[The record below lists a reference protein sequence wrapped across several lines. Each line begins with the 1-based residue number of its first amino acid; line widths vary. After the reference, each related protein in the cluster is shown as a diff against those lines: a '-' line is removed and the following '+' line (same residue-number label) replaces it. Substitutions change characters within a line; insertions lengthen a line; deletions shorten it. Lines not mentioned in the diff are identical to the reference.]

1 MGKANKDKAEMENL
15 KKELKFKFNE
25 DMKNKLEIEKSKYQ
39 LELDKAINKDQL
51 LKIQYDNLKEK
62 YDKDIL
68 NEKQN
73 LYGGHL

>member
-51 LKIQYDNLKEK
+51 LKI
-62 YDKDIL
+62 
-68 NEKQN
+68 
-73 LYGGHL
+73 